1 MKEVR
6 IVFQLFKVYGCTVI
20 FSTNVS
26 IGNTFWS
33 FCFFF
38 LFFFEEK
45 IANKTEIK
53 QSYCLL
59 KFTHLRKSID
69 QSSDLLIKAN

>member
-6 IVFQLFKVYGCTVI
+6 IVFQLFKVYEYTVI
-20 FSTNVS
+20 FSTSVS
-26 IGNTFWS
+26 KGNTFWS
-33 FCFFF
+33 FCVFFCCC
-38 LFFFEEK
+38 FFEEK

-69 QSSDLLIKAN
+69 Q